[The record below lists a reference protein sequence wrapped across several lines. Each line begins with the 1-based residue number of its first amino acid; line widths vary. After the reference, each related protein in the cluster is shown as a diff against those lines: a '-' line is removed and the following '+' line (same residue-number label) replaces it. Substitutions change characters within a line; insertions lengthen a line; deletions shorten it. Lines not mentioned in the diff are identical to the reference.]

1 MQDMQSNGASL
12 NGASI
17 VHPELAG
24 IFAEVFQYS
33 GDIKPETSPDDVPR
47 WDSLRHVA
55 LVAAIEDAFEISLS
69 MDEMMEM
76 QSSVRNIQTVLARHG
91 V

>member
-1 MQDMQSNGASL
+1 MEPHMTIA
-12 NGASI
+12 
-17 VHPELAG
+17 LAG
-24 IFAEVFQYS
+24 KGNVRPEIIEIFAEIFQHEEPIS
-33 GDIKPETSPDDVPR
+33 AATSPGDVAR

-55 LVAAIEDAFEISLS
+55 LVSMIEETFKISLS

-76 QSSVRNIQTVLARHG
+76 QSVGDIERLLARHG